1 MAHGTGNANW
11 TAKVYKNIL
20 AKTSGEKLTRKT
32 APKLLVA
39 LAVNDP
45 ITNPVPFDVSAD
57 VPDWHLL
64 KAYQNGQ
71 AIIQQSYRNKQGYF
85 YSLIEMPIELQTRN
99 LFNELYHQNP
109 EDTKES
115 SFPSHDSVFLTPTPV
130 SHNEPDAG
138 NASVLNLVTTETEKN
153 ESDVS
158 GFATHGDT
166 LTYIHSSYSKKP
178 QALIMAE
185 VYWKYLVRSV
195 IRGRNV
201 LMTGPSGTGK
211 TLSAMSVAKA
221 VARPFFYFNLGAT
234 QDPRSSLIGN
244 THLDKNTGTYFAESP
259 FIKAIRTP
267 DAIILLDEISRA
279 HPDSWNILMTVL
291 DLNQRYLRLDEK
303 EDSELVKVAD
313 GVSFIA
319 TANIGAEY
327 TATRVID
334 KALFERFGSIIE
346 MPYLTLEQEVYLLDL
361 LYPSVS
367 KTLLTQVATIADTT
381 RKQLLS
387 GDGKL
392 STCLSTRI
400 TVEMAGLLYD
410 NFNIAEAAEAAIY
423 PHFSADGGVDSER
436 TFVKQVVQQFV
447 AIEPEKLAEFFTSD
461 DLNKVSQ

>member
-1 MAHGTGNANW
+1 MAHGTANANW
-11 TAKVYKNIL
+11 TAKVYKNII

-32 APKLLVA
+32 ASKLLVA
-39 LAVNDP
+39 IAINDVGSKP
-45 ITNPVPFDVSAD
+45 NVPFDVSD
-57 VPDWHLL
+57 VVPDWHLL
-64 KAYQNGQ
+64 KAHQNGE
-71 AIIQQSYRNKQGYF
+71 AIIQQSYRNKPGYF
-85 YSLIEMPIELQTRN
+85 YSLIEMPSALQNRN
-99 LFNELYHQNP
+99 LFVELYHKNP
-109 EDTKES
+109 EDIKE
-115 SFPSHDSVFLTPTPV
+115 FPTHDSVLPTPTPV
-130 SHNEPDAG
+130 SQSAPDVG

-153 ESDVS
+153 VSDAS

-166 LTYIHSSYSKKP
+166 LSYIHSSYSKKP
-178 QALIMAE
+178 QALVMNE

-221 VARPFFYFNLGAT
+221 VNRPFFYFNLGAT

-244 THLDKNTGTYFAESP
+244 THLNKDTGTYFAESP

-334 KALFERFGSIIE
+334 KALYERFGSIIE
-346 MPYLTLEQEVYLLDL
+346 MPYLSIDDEVFLLGL

-367 KTLLTQVATIADTT
+367 KTLISQVATIADTT
-381 RKQLLS
+381 RKQVLS

-392 STCLSTRI
+392 SNCLSTRI

-410 NFNIAEAAEAAIY
+410 NFTIAEAAEAAIY

-436 TFVKQVVQQFV
+436 TFVKQIVQQFV
-447 AIEPEKLAEFFTSD
+447 SIEPEKCSEFFSPD
-461 DLNKVSQ
+461 DMNKISQS

>member
-1 MAHGTGNANW
+1 MANGTANANW
-11 TAKVYKNIL
+11 TAKVYQKPNP
-20 AKTSGEKLTRKT
+20 AVYGSKLTRKT
-32 APKLLVA
+32 APQLLVA
-39 LAVNDP
+39 IAVNDVFDT
-45 ITNPVPFDVSAD
+45 TNPFDVTAQI
-57 VPDWHLL
+57 PDWHLL
-64 KAYQNGQ
+64 KAYQNGL
-71 AIIQQSYRNKQGYF
+71 AIIQQSYKNKPGHF
-85 YSLIEMPIELQTRN
+85 YSLVDMTPTLQNCN
-99 LFNELYHQNP
+99 LFHELYHKDPN
-109 EDTKES
+109 DVKES
-115 SFPSHDSVFLTPTPV
+115 ILPNRDSVLPNPTPV
-130 SHNEPDAG
+130 SHNAPDAG
-138 NASVLNLVTTETEKN
+138 NVSVLNMVTKETEKN
-153 ESDVS
+153 ESDAS
-158 GFATHGDT
+158 GFATHGET
-166 LTYIHSSYSKKP
+166 LTYIHGSFAKKP
-178 QALIMAE
+178 KALIMNE
-185 VYWKYLVRSV
+185 VHWKYLVRSV
-195 IRGRNV
+195 VRGRNV

-221 VARPFFYFNLGAT
+221 VNRPFFYFNLGAT

-244 THLDKNTGTYFAESP
+244 THLNKDTGTYFAESP

-267 DAIILLDEISRA
+267 NAIILLDEISRA

-334 KALFERFGSIIE
+334 KALYERFGAIIE
-346 MPYLTLEQEVYLLDL
+346 MPYLTLEQEVFLLGL
-361 LYPSVS
+361 LYPSVN
-367 KTLLTQVATIADTT
+367 KELLTQVATIADTT
-381 RKQLLS
+381 RTQLLS

-410 NFNIAEAAEAAIY
+410 NFTIAEAAEAAIY

-447 AIEPEKLAEFFTSD
+447 AVVPDKLEEFFTPD
-461 DLNKVSQ
+461 ELNQVS